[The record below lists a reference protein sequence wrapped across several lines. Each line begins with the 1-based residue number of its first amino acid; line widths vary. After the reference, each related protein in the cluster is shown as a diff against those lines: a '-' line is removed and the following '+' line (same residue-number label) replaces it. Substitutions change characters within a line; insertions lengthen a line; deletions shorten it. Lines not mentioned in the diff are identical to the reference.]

1 MLPPPKKSYPQWRA
15 KKHNDI
21 MFSGAQELIKGISTT
36 DAGSIPYFSPCPCH
50 MLHVTVHRP
59 TGNVHA
65 EDSGAAS
72 ACASMTTHYRTPIT
86 TAAETHEAAQRIN
99 NESTV

>member
-1 MLPPPKKSYPQWRA
+1 
-15 KKHNDI
+15 
-21 MFSGAQELIKGISTT
+21 
-36 DAGSIPYFSPCPCH
+36 
-50 MLHVTVHRP
+50 MLHVTVQRP

-72 ACASMTTHYRTPIT
+72 AHAGMTTHYRTPIT